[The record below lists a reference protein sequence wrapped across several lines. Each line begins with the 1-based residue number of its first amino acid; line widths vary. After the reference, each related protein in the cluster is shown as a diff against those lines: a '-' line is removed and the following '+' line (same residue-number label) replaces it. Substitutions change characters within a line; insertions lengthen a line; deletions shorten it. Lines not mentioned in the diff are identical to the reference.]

1 MADSIPAGSG
11 DVLAY
16 WGRLTRAARQD
27 FRTAVGHGFLAGAI
41 AADRHAE
48 WASAL
53 LRDAPAPE
61 RTARLLAD
69 LGPVSNAT
77 DVRDILTGFATFL
90 QRFTSDPGAGGA
102 WAFLGGLTVDAAWRD
117 TFLDALPAD
126 ARRLPGLSVE
136 SLVRTFPLR
145 QTEG

>member
-1 MADSIPAGSG
+1 M
-11 DVLAY
+11 
-16 WGRLTRAARQD
+16 
-27 FRTAVGHGFLAGAI
+27 AGAI

-53 LRDAPAPE
+53 LRDAPAPQE

-102 WAFLGGLTVDAAWRD
+102 AAFLGGLTVDAAWRD
-117 TFLDALPAD
+117 TFLDALLAD
-126 ARRLPGLSVE
+126 ARRLPGVAVE